1 MKGRVISV
9 RLSDEEYEAL
19 KHEAEFY
26 NKKLSEHIRGK
37 LKPNHVMV
45 KINPEDLTMST
56 ATTVVT
62 QPVLFEWR

>member
-9 RLSDEEYEAL
+9 RLSDEEYEAI
-19 KHEAEFY
+19 KQEAKFL
-26 NKKLSEHIRGK
+26 NRTTSEHIREK
-37 LKPNHVMV
+37 LKPRYGMV

-56 ATTVVT
+56 AVVT